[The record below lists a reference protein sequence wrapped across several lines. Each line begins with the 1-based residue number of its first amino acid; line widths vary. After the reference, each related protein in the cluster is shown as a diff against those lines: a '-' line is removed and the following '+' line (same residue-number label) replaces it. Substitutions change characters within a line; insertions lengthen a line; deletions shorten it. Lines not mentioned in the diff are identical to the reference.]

1 MPFDPHIGALAI
13 LQSVSGSSLP
23 DLLERRKVLLAD
35 LAAVDGE
42 IFTALA
48 DHGTAGP
55 AIAPPEVIPA
65 AQAAQKLGVTVRWL
79 NRQTQGLRFRCDKNR
94 KCVLYE
100 VGGLSAWWA
109 RKPNRP

>member
-1 MPFDPHIGALAI
+1 MDMT
-13 LQSVSGSSLP
+13 GSSLP
-23 DLLERRKVLLAD
+23 VLLERRKVLLAD

-42 IFTALA
+42 IFIALA
-48 DHGTAGP
+48 AGTAEP
-55 AIAPPEVIPA
+55 AITPPEVIPA

-100 VGGLSAWWA
+100 VGGLNAWWA
-109 RKPNRP
+109 RKPKQK